1 MHCFLVALNRKVV
14 VLRDLD
20 NQDNDQEELLVY
32 HTVILDSLHMLQ
44 EDLLVLLDH
53 TAHMVADRHMVAF
66 VGWILAFLHH
76 TSCDV
81 GVGPF
86 LLIDLCPEN
95 VEGSHG
101 QDLQGY
107 QLGEFE

>member
-1 MHCFLVALNRKVV
+1 MHCFLVAPNRKVV
-14 VLRDLD
+14 ALQDLD
-20 NQDNDQEELLVY
+20 NQDNDREGLLVY
-32 HTVILDSLHMLQ
+32 HTVILDSLRMLQ
-44 EDLLVLLDH
+44 EVLLVLLDH
-53 TAHMVADRHMVAF
+53 TVHMEAGRHMVAF

-86 LLIDLCPEN
+86 HLIDLCPEN
-95 VEGSHG
+95 VGGSHG

-107 QLGEFE
+107 HLGEFE

>member
-1 MHCFLVALNRKVV
+1 MHCFLVAPNRKVV
-14 VLRDLD
+14 VLQDLD
-20 NQDNDQEELLVY
+20 SLDNDQEGLQVY
-32 HTVILDSLHMLQ
+32 HTVILDSLRMLQ

-53 TAHMVADRHMVAF
+53 TVHMEAGHHMVAF

-81 GVGPF
+81 GVVPF

-95 VEGSHG
+95 VGGSHG
-101 QDLQGY
+101 QDLQDY
-107 QLGEFE
+107 QLGEFV